1 MRKGLNPS
9 SVSLVAQSCPT
20 LCDPMASLSITSSQS
35 LLKLMSLEPVM
46 PSNHLILSA
55 VCSCLQ
61 SFLASG
67 SFPVSQFFASGVQ
80 SIEASS
86 LAWVLPVNTQG
97 WFPLEVTGLNS
108 LQSRRL
114 SKSLLLHHS
123 SKTSILQPS
132 VFFMVQLLHPHM
144 TTEKTIALTTWTFV
158 SKVMPLLFNMLCR

>member
-1 MRKGLNPS
+1 MYLETRPLRLMRKGLNPS

-67 SFPVSQFFASGVQ
+67 SFPVSQFFASGGQ
-80 SIEASS
+80 SIGVSTCLVS
-86 LAWVLPVNTQG
+86 LFYKFCLLP
-97 WFPLEVTGLNS
+97 
-108 LQSRRL
+108 
-114 SKSLLLHHS
+114 
-123 SKTSILQPS
+123 
-132 VFFMVQLLHPHM
+132 HPPPPRC
-144 TTEKTIALTTWTFV
+144 KLGIARKGVCLFHLRYWYCDF
-158 SKVMPLLFNMLCR
+158 LLFYF